1 MKEKM
6 GFKKGYVQGDMSPKV
21 EDYQAK
27 ESEFAERG
35 FSKTTEYVERQDA
48 FRTREAKGLE
58 KQSYK
63 GRYS

>member
-6 GFKKGYVQGDMSPKV
+6 SKAGYTQGDMSPKV
-21 EDYQAK
+21 DDYQK
-27 ESEFAERG
+27 PEKDFAERG
-35 FSKTTEYVERQDA
+35 FSKTTEYVERQDM
-48 FRTREAKGLE
+48 RQSGMAKDVN